1 MSCSELLAFSY
12 SCFRMTSENQ
22 RSSQQVTACG
32 IAKGCQCQEKWK
44 NTWLSRKHLGQKKWD
59 TEIAF
64 LISIKPIFDAFMT
77 KFQREEP
84 VIHMLHPNCEKLLKT
99 TMARLM
105 KSKVYTE
112 RKEGHLKK

>member
-1 MSCSELLAFSY
+1 M
-12 SCFRMTSENQ
+12 
-22 RSSQQVTACG
+22 
-32 IAKGCQCQEKWK
+32 
-44 NTWLSRKHLGQKKWD
+44 D

-64 LISIKPIFDAFMT
+64 LMSIKPVFDEFMT

-84 VIHMLHPNCEKLLKT
+84 VIHLLHPNCKKLLKT

-112 RKEGHLKK
+112 KKGMALKEIDVEELNIDRFKAMQGKKHFFNIYSLVL